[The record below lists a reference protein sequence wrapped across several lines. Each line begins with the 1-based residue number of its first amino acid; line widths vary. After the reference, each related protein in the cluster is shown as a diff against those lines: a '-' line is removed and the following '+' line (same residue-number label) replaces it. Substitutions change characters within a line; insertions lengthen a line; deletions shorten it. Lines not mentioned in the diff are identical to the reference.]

1 MRERERERGRGRG
14 RGRKN
19 VREKHEREKERVRE
33 RETDWDTVE
42 KKSGR
47 VGESSFSPISKLSC
61 IAFILFFLTC
71 SEPSF
76 LFSSTLFLLYYTF
89 MISLKSPSLFP
100 RSASSSPL
108 PSYYL
113 ISSLL
118 DSFTS
123 ILFISF
129 DFSLISTI
137 YLRWIPVALKMW
149 TLDPWIRSPSHLLQT

>member
-1 MRERERERGRGRG
+1 MRKRERERERGRGRG
-14 RGRKN
+14 RGRKKM
-19 VREKHEREKERVRE
+19 REKSMKER
-33 RETDWDTVE
+33 
-42 KKSGR
+42 KSESGRGKQTGMLWRSR
-47 VGESSFSPISKLSC
+47 VGEWERVVFLLLSC

-76 LFSSTLFLLYYTF
+76 LSSSTLFLLYHIF

-118 DSFTS
+118 DSSAS
-123 ILFISF
+123 ILFISSG
-129 DFSLISTI
+129 FSLISTI
-137 YLRWIPVALKMW
+137 FLR
-149 TLDPWIRSPSHLLQT
+149 